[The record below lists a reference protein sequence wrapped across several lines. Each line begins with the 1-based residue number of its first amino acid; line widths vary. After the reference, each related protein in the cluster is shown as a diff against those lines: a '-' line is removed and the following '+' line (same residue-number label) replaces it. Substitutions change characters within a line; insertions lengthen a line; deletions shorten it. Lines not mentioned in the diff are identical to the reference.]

1 MNQCISLHCN
11 ESGEKS
17 IVRLKLCMVVHTQQM
32 RFESNEYPFPTFAC
46 FFFFKSPMI
55 QPENVAFFF
64 LARRFDLFFF
74 FSNLNINVEVQEKL
88 SPTNLIFCIVCLSS
102 DT

>member
-74 FSNLNINVEVQEKL
+74 FKFKYKRRSSGKTLAHKSHFL
-88 SPTNLIFCIVCLSS
+88 YCLFEF
-102 DT
+102 